1 MFTENYVMLLR
12 EIKDLLHGK
21 TFHVHG
27 SEDYGTELIQII
39 Q

>member
-1 MFTENYVMLLR
+1 MSAENYVMLLR
-12 EIKDLLHGK
+12 EIKDLLNGK

-27 SEDYGTELIQII
+27 SEDYDTELIQII